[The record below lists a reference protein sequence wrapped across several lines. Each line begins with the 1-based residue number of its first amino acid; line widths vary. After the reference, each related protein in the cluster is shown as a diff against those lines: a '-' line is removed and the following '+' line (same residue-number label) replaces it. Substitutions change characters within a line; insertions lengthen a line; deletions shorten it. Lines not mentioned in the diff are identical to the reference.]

1 MSFKHLI
8 LQSGKR
14 RMQDDCVFLALLLS
28 KISLPAYP
36 YVNILLLKAKCAE
49 KYISCKLIHS
59 LQYWVGSSP
68 LL

>member
-1 MSFKHLI
+1 
-8 LQSGKR
+8 
-14 RMQDDCVFLALLLS
+14 MQDDCVFLALLLS